1 MMRAAE
7 VYVPSRAEPA
17 WALSPQ
23 AAGVIALIDG
33 IVTLAAVA
41 FGADSWILMG
51 IAVIVWIMCGWSIYF
66 RPQPSQRVVALLGTL
81 LLVSAGIAA
90 LTVLS
95 GLYLLVLGPSWI
107 L

>member
-1 MMRAAE
+1 MRAAE
-7 VYVPSRAEPA
+7 AYVSSRAQPV
-17 WALSPQ
+17 WALSPR
-23 AAGVIALIDG
+23 AAGVIALVDG

-41 FGADSWILMG
+41 LGSGSWILMG
-51 IAVIVWIMCGWSIYF
+51 IALIVWIMCGWSIYF
-66 RPQPSQRVVALLGTL
+66 RPQPSQRVVAVLGTL

-90 LTVLS
+90 LAVLS

>member
-1 MMRAAE
+1 MQAAE
-7 VYVPSRAEPA
+7 AYLPSR
-17 WALSPQ
+17 PQ
-23 AAGVIALIDG
+23 PVWSLPSRAAGVIALLDG
-33 IVTLAAVA
+33 VIVLAVVA
-41 FGADSWILMG
+41 LGSPSWIFMG
-51 IAVIVWIMCGWSIYF
+51 IGLFVWIICGWSIYF
-66 RPQPSQRVVALLGTL
+66 RPRPGQPLIAALGTV

>member
-1 MMRAAE
+1 MQAAE
-7 VYVPSRAEPA
+7 ALSSQGQPV
-17 WALSPQ
+17 WALSSP
-23 AAGVIALIDG
+23 AAGVIALVDG
-33 IVTLAAVA
+33 AVALAAVA
-41 FGADSWILMG
+41 TGRASWILMG

-66 RPQPSQRVVALLGTL
+66 RPAPRQPALAVLGTV